1 MSVIV
6 DTSILIAVITHEPH
20 RNRIL
25 EITSGKELIAPR
37 SVFWEIGNAFSA
49 MLKQRRITLE
59 ESLACIK
66 SYRKIAIHMVDIDL
80 ESALEISERQNI
92 YAYDAY
98 LIACAQRFKFPL
110 ITLDKGLLLAARKE
124 RVSLMEVK

>member
-110 ITLDKGLLLAARKE
+110 ITLDNGLLLAARKE

>member
-110 ITLDKGLLLAARKE
+110 ITLDKGLLLAAIKE
-124 RVSLMEVK
+124 RVSLMEVT

>member
-49 MLKQRRITLE
+49 MLKKRRITLE

>member
-124 RVSLMEVK
+124 RVSLMEIK